1 MVTTDKKIVRTLVDL
16 CVAHGVEN
24 VVLSPGSRNAPLSIA
39 FNRESKMTCRVIVDE
54 RSAAFFALGLAL
66 SSNKPV
72 VVVCT
77 SGTALLNLAPAV
89 AEAYY
94 QKVPLIVVSADRP
107 LEWIDQNDS
116 QTIRQSGA
124 LSNFVKRSYQ
134 LPMNEDADAL
144 WYANRII
151 NDALITAV
159 SGRKA
164 PVHINVPLSEPLCN
178 TVDSAD
184 EQRVVR
190 HVEPQST
197 TMVDESLLNRYASQ
211 FNSCQKV
218 MILSGFMRDV
228 EPLRE
233 LVRCY
238 ADIPSVSVVTE
249 PISNVFSEKTLNSPE
264 LFFSYII
271 NYEEPENFV
280 PDLLITMGGAIVSKS
295 AKIFLRNNPPKFHW
309 HISEEEWTIDTFQCL
324 TDRMD
329 VDPFLFLTQLKT
341 KTTSVESSYSDFC
354 KNSYHAATAAQQL
367 DLEEVEWSDLK
378 AFSILLPQLQKN
390 TALHLSNGLS
400 VRTAQRLP
408 LRSDLRLYSNRGTS
422 GIDGATSTAVGFS
435 CHYAG
440 KTILITGDISF
451 LYDSNGL
458 WNNYL
463 SGKFGVV
470 VINNGGGSIF
480 KRLKGPSSV
489 PELNDYFVTP
499 HHVDLQKMADLY
511 GLKYFKAT
519 NQSSLTSVL
528 SDFLS
533 EQNSTSL
540 LEILC

>member
-124 LSNFVKRSYQ
+124 LSNFVKRSCQ

-197 TMVDESLLNRYASQ
+197 TMVDESLLNRYASL

-249 PISNVFSEKTLNSPE
+249 TISNVFSEKTLNSPE

-271 NYEEPENFV
+271 NYEEPENFWTNFDSEHGKIEWCFWV
-280 PDLLITMGGAIVSKS
+280 TIMNRLL
-295 AKIFLRNNPPKFHW
+295 LR
-309 HISEEEWTIDTFQCL
+309 
-324 TDRMD
+324 
-329 VDPFLFLTQLKT
+329 
-341 KTTSVESSYSDFC
+341 
-354 KNSYHAATAAQQL
+354 
-367 DLEEVEWSDLK
+367 
-378 AFSILLPQLQKN
+378 
-390 TALHLSNGLS
+390 
-400 VRTAQRLP
+400 
-408 LRSDLRLYSNRGTS
+408 
-422 GIDGATSTAVGFS
+422 
-435 CHYAG
+435 
-440 KTILITGDISF
+440 ISF
-451 LYDSNGL
+451 IH
-458 WNNYL
+458 
-463 SGKFGVV
+463 FRMV
-470 VINNGGGSIF
+470 
-480 KRLKGPSSV
+480 
-489 PELNDYFVTP
+489 
-499 HHVDLQKMADLY
+499 
-511 GLKYFKAT
+511 
-519 NQSSLTSVL
+519 
-528 SDFLS
+528 
-533 EQNSTSL
+533 
-540 LEILC
+540 